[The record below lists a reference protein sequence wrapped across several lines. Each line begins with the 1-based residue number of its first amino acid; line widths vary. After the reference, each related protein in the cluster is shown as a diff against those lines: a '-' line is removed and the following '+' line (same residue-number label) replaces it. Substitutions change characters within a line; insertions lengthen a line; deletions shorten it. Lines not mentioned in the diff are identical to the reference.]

1 MAECEAALLAQPRV
15 QQRFMRILQQV
26 MCKVRTCDGRSRLT
40 ARRAKCL
47 RHSPPR
53 QMRRRGRSTHD
64 ERASRSQSTRA
75 GSAHRLPATA
85 FEVLAQ
91 LAVATLR
98 ACARQNEFVTAHELL
113 LLSGTYFFLH
123 KGVSPRSA
131 GETEFLSSR
140 IKAHPLYT
148 GLPLWECVLSERLVS
163 RRLLSLAADGAGDDG
178 DSEQARDESSGGLAA
193 GALARA
199 RSKSESEVVV
209 QQLTPLLYEMKATG
223 VGGRDATQMVD
234 QAAQTYNVREPQQRT
249 LSALVRTIWQI
260 DGESSA
266 DLTSAETAASGPE
279 ETNTTVGNPSPDPS
293 IAARQVAEGAEAS
306 PALGLPV
313 EDFADCFPGSVSDT
327 LCAVNGAPVCSLSE
341 AARLLEQAEGPAKLL
356 FQSRARDE
364 PYDVVLGEQQ
374 TLGVSLVEAQPET
387 APETDHAP
395 DDVNSQQS
403 RALPVFVC
411 SSEQEDDYRTCPSG
425 LVPRSFN
432 LSADACHPIMGSP
445 PTSPTDAA
453 GVVAAAAPGTGGGTA
468 VTASAATHIQT
479 GGPVLCLDC
488 NGNRAVVGGLD
499 TNVQLHDLG
508 TRDGGGAGASLLL
521 SGHAGAVTSVAL
533 CDAASCKFAVSGSLD
548 TTLRLWMLPL
558 DGSFPVVSSPSPRKL
573 GRLIARLGGR
583 SHALP
588 PGAYLRSA
596 FSSAC
601 REQYR
606 EQ

>member
-1 MAECEAALLAQPRV
+1 MADCEAALLAQPRV

-26 MCKVRTCDGRSRLT
+26 MQQCVCFAMPLSIDGAARKIVR
-40 ARRAKCL
+40 A
-47 RHSPPR
+47 PP

-64 ERASRSQSTRA
+64 ERGSRSQSTRA

-98 ACARQNEFVTAHELL
+98 ACARQNEYVTAHELL

-123 KGVSPRSA
+123 KGLSPRSA

-148 GLPLWECVLSERLVS
+148 GLPLWECVLGERLAS
-163 RRLLSLAADGAGDDG
+163 RRLLSPEADAVDDDV
-178 DSEQARDESSGGLAA
+178 DSEQARAESSGGLAA
-193 GALARA
+193 GAHARA

-234 QAAQTYNVREPQQRT
+234 QAAQTYNVREPHQRT
-249 LSALVRTIWQI
+249 LSALVRTIWQG
-260 DGESSA
+260 DGENSVDS
-266 DLTSAETAASGPE
+266 TSVETASRPE
-279 ETNTTVGNPSPDPS
+279 LDTTVGSPDPS
-293 IAARQVAEGAEAS
+293 IAARQVAEGAEAT
-306 PALGLPV
+306 PPRGLPV

-327 LCAVNGAPVCSLSE
+327 LCAVNGVPVCSLAE
-341 AARLLEQAEGPAKLL
+341 AAQLIEQAERPAKLH

-374 TLGVSLVEAQPET
+374 TLGVSLVEAPPEI
-387 APETDHAP
+387 APETGHAP
-395 DDVNSQQS
+395 GDVCSQQS

-411 SSEQEDDYRTCPSG
+411 SSEQEDDNRTSPSG

-432 LSADACHPIMGSP
+432 LSADVGHPNLDP
-445 PTSPTDAA
+445 PSTSPTDAA
-453 GVVAAAAPGTGGGTA
+453 GVGAIAAPGPGAGTA
-468 VTASAATHIQT
+468 ATASAATQIQT

-508 TRDGGGAGASLLL
+508 MRDGGGAAASLLL

-533 CDAASCKFAVSGSLD
+533 CNAASCKFAVSGSLD

-588 PGAYLRSA
+588 PGAYFHSVSLLRVASV
-596 FSSAC
+596 
-601 REQYR
+601 EQ
-606 EQ
+606 